1 MGRAKTGARQ
11 LAIEEAEGATDWTTA
26 RQPRRHPTLTGED
39 ERAKGGSR
47 GKQGRSKKKWGW
59 KKARKMKGKRG

>member
-1 MGRAKTGARQ
+1 MRRAKTGARQ
-11 LAIEEAEGATDWTTA
+11 LASEEAEGTTDWTTA

-47 GKQGRSKKKWGW
+47 GMKGKRIKKWGW
-59 KKARKMKGKRG
+59 KKARKIKGKRG